1 MVRPTPYPVM
11 KPRSTLNPMLFAAV
25 LLTALSTRAASL
37 NDPDVPESARTLP
50 FSPPALPAP
59 SPVPESQLAK
69 PPPLRTAPLD
79 VAQLPKPATP
89 TPPRQMEKLGR
100 GLVVLYQ
107 GNKKAWVSWR
117 MLGTD
122 PDNIAFNVYRS
133 AGGRPPVKLNKEP
146 IANVTFYQ
154 DTDVDPTGTNEYAV
168 KPVIDGVE
176 GEFSKP
182 FLNKLPANPPTR
194 NYIEIPMKT
203 PPGYT
208 INDCSVG
215 DLDGDGEY
223 EIVVHMTGVA
233 RDNSQ
238 AGVTGEPVIQAYKM
252 DGTML
257 WQINLGKNIREGA
270 HYTQFLV
277 YDFDGD
283 GRAEM
288 ICKTAPGTID
298 GTNNWV
304 LMGND
309 DPRIDYRNQSGYVL
323 SGPEYLTVFD
333 GLTGKALA
341 TTHYI
346 PARSPNLNPTGQE
359 INQLWGDAYGNRLDR
374 YNAAVAYV
382 DGVHPTAIMCRG
394 YYTWTNLVAWDWR
407 DGKLTQRWY
416 FNGNDYTPPGRGGA
430 GNVPRYNGQGDHNLN
445 VADADGDGKDEIIY
459 GAMVVGSNG
468 KPFWSTNY
476 GHGDAMHT
484 SDLDPDNPGLEEF
497 DIQERFSDAGAH
509 MNDLRTGKTLWKLPS
524 VAAATSGGDAGEGP
538 GRGLAADIDPRFP
551 GYECWAVGAGVTGLY
566 SAKGERISNNKPS
579 SCNFLIQWDGDT
591 LYELLDGNHI
601 DKWNWDTQ
609 STVRIFTAE
618 GCSSNNGT
626 KSTPCISGDLFG
638 DWREEVALRTTDNTA
653 IRIFMSEIPTAW
665 RTYTLMHDPQY
676 RLGVA
681 WEQSCYNQPPHP
693 GFYFGANM
701 PKPPKPNIV
710 VIEPKPL
717 PAAANKK

>member
-1 MVRPTPYPVM
+1 M
-11 KPRSTLNPMLFAAV
+11 KPLSTLHPLLFMSLFAAAIS
-25 LLTALSTRAASL
+25 LHAASL
-37 NDPDVPESARTLP
+37 NDPDVPESAKKVP
-50 FSPPALPAP
+50 YSPPALP
-59 SPVPESQLAK
+59 VPGTETALAK
-69 PPPLRTAPLD
+69 PPPPITGPIK
-79 VAQLPKPATP
+79 VATLPRDPNQ
-89 TPPRQMEKLGR
+89 PPRQMEKLGR
-100 GLVVLYQ
+100 GVVALYQ
-107 GNKKAWVSWR
+107 GEGKAWISWR
-117 MLGTD
+117 MFGTD
-122 PDNIAFNVYRS
+122 PDNIAFNIYRS
-133 AGGRPPVKLNKEP
+133 TGGKAPVKLNPAP
-146 IANVTFYQ
+146 ITTVTFFQ
-154 DTDVDPTGTNEYAV
+154 DTGLDTSTTNEYAV
-168 KPVIDGVE
+168 KPVINGVE
-176 GEFSKP
+176 GEFSKA
-182 FLNKLPANPPTR
+182 FLNKLPANPPVR

-203 PPGYT
+203 PQGYS

-223 EIVVHMTGVA
+223 EIVVHMTGVGK
-233 RDNSQ
+233 DNSQ
-238 AGVTGEPVIQAYKM
+238 GGVTSEPILQAYKM

-304 LMGND
+304 LLPGD
-309 DPRIDYRNQSGYVL
+309 DPKADYRNPNGYVL
-323 SGPEYLTVFD
+323 SGPEYLTVFE

-341 TTHYI
+341 TVKYV
-346 PARSPNLNPTGQE
+346 PARAPDTLTPSGAE
-359 INQLWGDAYGNRLDR
+359 IKQLWGDDYGNRLDR

-382 DGVHPTAIMCRG
+382 DGVHPSAIMCRG

-416 FNGNDYTPPGRGGA
+416 FNGNDYTPT
-430 GNVPRYNGQGDHNLN
+430 GNPRDSDPTIPRYNGQGDHNLN

-484 SDLDPDNPGLEEF
+484 SDLDPENPGLEEF

-509 MNDLRTGKTLWKLPS
+509 LNDLRTGKTLWKLPS

-551 GYECWAVGAGVTGLY
+551 GYENWASGAGMTGLY
-566 SAKGERISNNKPS
+566 NIKGGRISDKKPS

-591 LYELLDGNHI
+591 LFELLDGNHI
-601 DKWNWDTQ
+601 DKWNWETET
-609 STVRIFTAE
+609 TVRIFTAE
-618 GCSSNNGT
+618 GCASNNGT
-626 KSTPCISGDLFG
+626 KSTPCLSGDLFG
-638 DWREEVALRTTDNTA
+638 DWREELALRTTDNKA
-653 IRIFMSEIPTAW
+653 IRIFVSEIPTTW

-701 PKPPKPNIV
+701 PNPPKPNIV
-710 VIEPKPL
+710 LVEPKL
-717 PAAANKK
+717 PPAIVKK

>member
-1 MVRPTPYPVM
+1 M
-11 KPRSTLNPMLFAAV
+11 KPLPNLRPLLFTVALCAV
-25 LLTALSTRAASL
+25 FTVRAASL
-37 NDPDVPESARTLP
+37 NDPDVPESAKKVP
-50 FSPPALPAP
+50 FSPPALPP
-59 SPVPESQLAK
+59 PTPVPESQLAK
-69 PPPLRTAPLD
+69 PPPLRTTPLV
-79 VAQLPKPATP
+79 VAQLPKDPNQ
-89 TPPRQMEKLGR
+89 PPRQMEKLGR
-100 GLVVLYQ
+100 GVVVLNQ
-107 GNKKAWVSWR
+107 GNGKVWISWR
-117 MLGTD
+117 MFGTD
-122 PDNIAFNVYRS
+122 PDDIAFNIYRS
-133 AGGRPPVKLNKEP
+133 TGGRPPVKLNKEP
-146 IANVTFYQ
+146 ITDVTFYQ
-154 DTDVDPTGTNEYAV
+154 DTGVDTSSTNEYAV
-168 KPVIDGVE
+168 KPVIKGVE

-182 FLNKLPANPPTR
+182 FLNKLAANAPVR

-203 PPGYT
+203 PPGYQ

-223 EIVVHMTGVA
+223 EIVVHMASAG

-238 AGVTGEPVIQAYKM
+238 AGITGEPILQAYKM

-304 LMGND
+304 LMKGDN
-309 DPRIDYRNQSGYVL
+309 PNADYRNQSGYVL
-323 SGPEYLTVFD
+323 SGPEYLTVFE
-333 GLTGKALA
+333 GLTGKALD
-341 TTHYI
+341 TVKYV
-346 PARSPNLNPTGQE
+346 PARAPDTLNPTGQE

-374 YNAAVAYV
+374 YNAAVAYA
-382 DGVHPTAIMCRG
+382 DGVHPSAIMCRG
-394 YYTWTNLVAWDWR
+394 YYTWTNLVAWDFK

-416 FNGNDYTPPGRGGA
+416 FNGNDYTAPGNGRGA
-430 GNVPRYNGQGDHNLN
+430 DPTIPRYNGQGDHNLN
-445 VADADGDGKDEIIY
+445 VADADGDGKDDIIY
-459 GAMVVGSNG
+459 GAMVVRSDG
-468 KPFWSTNY
+468 KPLWSTNY

-524 VAAATSGGDAGEGP
+524 VAAATAGGDAGEGP

-551 GYECWAVGAGVTGLY
+551 GYESWSLGAGMTGLY
-566 SAKGERISNNKPS
+566 NDKGERISNNHPS

-591 LYELLDGNHI
+591 LFELLDGNHI
-601 DKWNWDTQ
+601 DKWNWETQ
-609 STVRIFTAE
+609 STVRLFTAE
-618 GCSSNNGT
+618 GCASNNGT

-638 DWREEVALRTTDNTA
+638 DWREELALRTTDNSA
-653 IRIFMSEIPTAW
+653 IRIFVSEIPTNW
-665 RTYTLMHDPQY
+665 RMYTLMHDPQY

-701 PKPPKPNIV
+701 PTPPKPNIV
-710 VIEPKPL
+710 LVEPKL
-717 PAAANKK
+717 PPATITKK